1 MEDNKNNGQ
10 NTTEEK
16 VLTNGEKAIVKLAA
30 VKAVKLLNPD
40 SKWTILQEM
49 LQEILAT
56 HMVIDPGA
64 KPSATIM
71 AEELK
76 AKVEEDYEEDPE
88 LRQMLLDA
96 IPSKISISKWTKKSG
111 WTEAVWDKIKGKG
124 QFSNERRTVM
134 MNAMYQKGASGSVQA
149 AKLWL
154 TLSGDYQ
161 EKAHDETK
169 DKTLETFRE
178 INNLL
183 HKKNHTD
190 K

>member
-1 MEDNKNNGQ
+1 MEDNKNDGQ

-30 VKAVKLLNPD
+30 VKAVKLLAPD
-40 SKWTILQEM
+40 SKWTILQDM

-56 HMVIDPGA
+56 HIVVDPA
-64 KPSATIM
+64 SKPSASVM
-71 AEELK
+71 AAELK
-76 AKVEEDYEEDPE
+76 AKVEEDYEEDAE
-88 LRQMLLDA
+88 LKQMLLDA
-96 IPSKISISKWTKKSG
+96 IPSKVSISKWTKKSG
-111 WTEAVWDKIKGKG
+111 WQEAIWDKIKGRG
-124 QFSNERRTVM
+124 QFSNERRTSV
-134 MNAMYQKGASGSVQA
+134 MNALYQKAINGGTAA
-149 AKLWL
+149 AKIWL

-161 EKAHDETK
+161 EKAHDEGK

-183 HKKNHTD
+183 HKKSNTD